1 MRLLTTLI
9 LLMSGTVSG
18 QDFSILSDLVTYKVE
33 IDFGL
38 GPQIEGPRIEG
49 PRVEDMTL
57 EPRTKTTVRY
67 PSKAA
72 PLFNLEGSW
81 TDIHDIRKVRIHL
94 NRVHSYDMNWLN
106 QLTLNQLWHVHDT
119 AHVST
124 RTTVQGTT
132 VQGTTVRRSRIFCP
146 T

>member
-9 LLMSGTVSG
+9 LLLSGTVTG
-18 QDFSILSDLVTYKVE
+18 QDFSVLSDLVTYKVE

-38 GPQIEGPRIEG
+38 GPQI
-49 PRVEDMTL
+49 EDMTL

-132 VQGTTVRRSRIFCP
+132 VRRSRIFCP

>member
-9 LLMSGTVSG
+9 LLLSGTVTG
-18 QDFSILSDLVTYKVE
+18 QDFSVLSDLVTYKVE

-38 GPQIEGPRIEG
+38 GPQI
-49 PRVEDMTL
+49 EDMTL

>member
-18 QDFSILSDLVTYKVE
+18 QDFSILSDLITYKVE

-38 GPQIEGPRIEG
+38 GPQIE
-49 PRVEDMTL
+49 DTTL

-72 PLFNLEGSW
+72 PLYNLEGSW

-124 RTTVQGTT
+124 RTTDRGTT
-132 VQGTTVRRSRIFCP
+132 DRGTTVRRSRIFCP

>member
-18 QDFSILSDLVTYKVE
+18 QDFSILSDLIAYKVE

-38 GPQIEGPRIEG
+38 EPPI
-49 PRVEDMTL
+49 EDMTL

-72 PLFNLEGSW
+72 PLYNLEGSW

-124 RTTVQGTT
+124 RATDR
-132 VQGTTVRRSRIFCP
+132 GTTVRRSRIFCP

>member
-132 VQGTTVRRSRIFCP
+132 VRRSRIFCP